1 MEFYENYNNEFAFP
15 IIECL
20 KQWIAIGF
28 ESNEEKNIIPL
39 IRSFL
44 LQIESVFPS
53 RSKELQAMLSMK
65 IEKVQ
70 HLRSDDYAANFFSEL
85 SNCDLVFNETPLT
98 IAKALDRLERTS
110 FKILKKFDIVDH
122 LFNKRKIEIFTQQV
136 RTNGVMKIKIP
147 FLNNTCL

>member
-1 MEFYENYNNEFAFP
+1 
-15 IIECL
+15 
-20 KQWIAIGF
+20 
-28 ESNEEKNIIPL
+28 
-39 IRSFL
+39 
-44 LQIESVFPS
+44 
-53 RSKELQAMLSMK
+53 MLAMK

-70 HLRSDDYAANFFSEL
+70 HLRSNKYAANFFSEL
-85 SNCDLVFNETPLT
+85 SNCDLVFNETLLT
-98 IAKALDRLERTS
+98 IAKALDRLERTT